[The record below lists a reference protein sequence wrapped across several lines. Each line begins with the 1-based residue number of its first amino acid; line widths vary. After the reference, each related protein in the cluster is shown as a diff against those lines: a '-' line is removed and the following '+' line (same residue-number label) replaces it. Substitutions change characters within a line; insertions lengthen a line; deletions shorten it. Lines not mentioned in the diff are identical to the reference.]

1 LDYGS
6 ILNFE
11 GAENIKNGHELL
23 EYECEILDP
32 RRWKSRSLKRTP
44 EIRKEKEVG
53 DLRTAAFINSLDKI
67 AVCYMELGVFP

>member
-1 LDYGS
+1 M
-6 ILNFE
+6 NFW
-11 GAENIKNGHELL
+11 NMNVKSW
-23 EYECEILDP
+23 CP

-67 AVCYMELGVFP
+67 AVSYMELGVFP